1 MHGRQISRTT
11 IALFAALSLASCAM
25 NDEPR
30 ESLSEGVE
38 RARGYVEEVLE
49 AAAADLS
56 ATPEQSTD
64 PLECTNALG
73 MGTGTF
79 NDDYAVKIK
88 IPDQDSAQR
97 LFEATISFWESRGYE
112 ISLENAE
119 RGQQIED
126 DSVVAVDLADGYFG
140 ALQLFPS
147 RKNAYLGVST
157 PCLAP

>member
-1 MHGRQISRTT
+1 MHGHQIFRTT
-11 IALFAALSLASCAM
+11 IALLAALSLASCAM

-56 ATPEQSTD
+56 ATPDRGTG
-64 PLECTNALG
+64 PAECNNGLG

-79 NDDYAVKIK
+79 HDDYGVKIK

-119 RGQQIED
+119 RGQPIED
-126 DSVVAVDLADGYFG
+126 DSVVAVELADGYFG
-140 ALQLFPS
+140 ALELFPS
-147 RKNAYLGVST
+147 RKRAFLGIST